1 MLVDTNVI
9 LDVALRR
16 PGLFD
21 GSQRALVR
29 CEAEGCELRI
39 AWHTVANLFYILRK
53 DRGGEKT
60 VEFLRDLPAA
70 FEVAPVA
77 HTDALRAL
85 ASGLRDLE
93 DALQVSAAEACS
105 ADVILTRNKADFGTP
120 AGISV
125 LTPEEFSSR

>member
-16 PGLFD
+16 PGLFE

-39 AWHTVANLFYILRK
+39 AWHTMANLFYILRK

-60 VEFLRDLPAA
+60 VEFLQDLLSA

-77 HTDALRAL
+77 HGDALRAL
-85 ASGLRDLE
+85 ASGLRD
-93 DALQVSAAEACS
+93 S
-105 ADVILTRNKADFGTP
+105 
-120 AGISV
+120 
-125 LTPEEFSSR
+125 